1 MSVAS
6 QSGALGIALLDEAS
20 DHGIGIRHFV
30 SLGNEA
36 DVSAEDLLEYW
47 ESDPGTRVILLYLET
62 IRDPR
67 RFLETARRVTRS
79 KPVVAVKSGRSV
91 AGSRAAGSH
100 TGALATKDV
109 LVDALLSQ
117 AGVVRVSTLEELFDA
132 ATLLTT
138 QQGPMGRRVA
148 IVTNAGGPGVLTAD
162 ACEARGLLVPPFDDR
177 TADAIEGAVPGTYV
191 RNPLD
196 LLAGATAQT
205 FDAVLPLTLGDPG
218 IDTVIVECVPTTTT
232 DVREVAMAIAAA
244 RRYAQKPIVA
254 CVMGKRGVDEA
265 RLDAGQGSDPDLRVA
280 RIGGGSRSRGR
291 GPRGRGRSSTYR
303 TTYPLREPC
312 VLAPSPDGPGRG
324 ALARRRGNRR
334 PPPRLWPSLP
344 SLGRSSWTA
353 KAPSR
358 RPRCSVGRWR

>member
-1 MSVAS
+1 MRPAS
-6 QSGALGIALLDEAS
+6 TAS
-20 DHGIGIRHFV
+20 EFAT
-30 SLGNEA
+30 S
-36 DVSAEDLLEYW
+36 SA
-47 ESDPGTRVILLYLET
+47 SATRPTCPRKTCSSTGRADPGTRVILLYLET

-79 KPVVAVKSGRSV
+79 KPIVAVKSGRSV

-138 QQGPMGRRVA
+138 QQGPVGRRVA

-177 TADAIEGAVPGTYV
+177 TADAIEGAVPGTVV

-196 LLAGATAQT
+196 LLDGATAQT
-205 FDAVLPLTLGDPG
+205 FDAVLPLALGDPG

-232 DVREVAMAIAAA
+232 DVREVATAIAAA

-254 CVMGKRGVDEA
+254 CIMGKRGVDEA
-265 RLDAGQGSDPDLRVA
+265 RSTLAKARVPTYALPESAAAAVRAGVDHTVA
-280 RIGGGSRSRGR
+280 AA
-291 GPRGRGRSSTYR
+291 PRHTEGHTHSVS
-303 TTYPLREPC
+303 PC
-312 VLAPSPDGPGRG
+312 VLAPSPDGPAERSAGSTPRKSPTSSTP
-324 ALARRRGNRR
+324 LAFVAF
-334 PPPRLWPSLP
+334 PRSPSRTP
-344 SLGRSSWTA
+344 

-358 RPRCSVGRWR
+358 QQRCSVGRWR